1 MEGRKKIIKM
11 ESPSE
16 NDSVR
21 QEDELVVKFKSEL
34 NELMPILF
42 RVAYSM
48 TRNYH
53 DAEDL
58 VQETILLAFRA
69 FDKFDGRYFK
79 AWIFTIMK
87 NANMKRGRKKRPELL
102 RDGDLSQVAQE
113 FSSKSTETA
122 AEDSLFVQAVRSAM
136 NTLPHAMKVVIQFV
150 DMDGLTYDE
159 TAAALNIPVGTVM
172 SRLHRGR
179 NRIKN
184 NLINK
189 GIGTKG

>member
-1 MEGRKKIIKM
+1 
-11 ESPSE
+11 
-16 NDSVR
+16 
-21 QEDELVVKFKSEL
+21 
-34 NELMPILF
+34 
-42 RVAYSM
+42 
-48 TRNYH
+48 
-53 DAEDL
+53 
-58 VQETILLAFRA
+58 
-69 FDKFDGRYFK
+69 
-79 AWIFTIMK
+79 MK